1 MIKKLLIN
9 NYKLQKIIVITDLF
23 QRWLTNNYWLIIII
37 TIIILNNRLQKSI
50 TKELIT
56 AQLCPRNICRV
67 IASKVRV
74 TIEAQR
80 VNISYRQSIS
90 WFVFSISERS
100 PVLISFVIMIR
111 FYVPIF
117 YVPSLLDWFG
127 TLCNIIIG
135 LNQHLK

>member
-50 TKELIT
+50 TQELIT
-56 AQLCPRNICRV
+56 AQLCPRNICRI

-100 PVLISFVIMIR
+100 PVLISFLIMIR

>member
-9 NYKLQKIIVITDLF
+9 NYKLQKITVITDLF

-56 AQLCPRNICRV
+56 AQLFPRDICRI

-80 VNISYRQSIS
+80 VTISCRQSIS

-100 PVLISFVIMIR
+100 PVLISFLIMIR

-135 LNQHLK
+135 LN